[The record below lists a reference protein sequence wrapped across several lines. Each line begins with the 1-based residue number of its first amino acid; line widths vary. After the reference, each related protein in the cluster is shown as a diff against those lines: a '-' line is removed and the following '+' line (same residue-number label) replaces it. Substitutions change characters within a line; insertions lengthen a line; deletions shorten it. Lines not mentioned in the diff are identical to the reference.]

1 MLALEAVQVDQALWL
16 NRVPRLADATGAR
29 SVCREGD
36 DRKHGP
42 RSSSRLPLIFR
53 IASIFYLAV
62 IPVWFSPA
70 RSSNSDV
77 IPRCL
82 QQAGRNDGFY
92 RRQKWMEAQRAAI
105 ECSDALKGVVGKRS
119 WSAIEGLVR

>member
-1 MLALEAVQVDQALWL
+1 LEAIQVDQALWL
-16 NRVPRLADATGAR
+16 NPVPRLAGATGAR
-29 SVCREGD
+29 SLCRERD
-36 DRKHGP
+36 DQKDGP
-42 RSSSRLPLIFR
+42 RSSSRLLLLCR

-70 RSSNSDV
+70 RSSNGDV
-77 IPRCL
+77 IPRCV

-105 ECSDALKGVVGKRS
+105 ECSGALKGAAGERS
-119 WSAIEGLVR
+119 WSAIEALVR